1 MCALMHAGLPHA
13 RFAFGGA
20 DWGNVFQL
28 DEQNRLT
35 VLPDDA

>member
-1 MCALMHAGLPHA
+1 MPGLRSAAPT
-13 RFAFGGA
+13 GA
-20 DWGNVFQL
+20 NVFQL